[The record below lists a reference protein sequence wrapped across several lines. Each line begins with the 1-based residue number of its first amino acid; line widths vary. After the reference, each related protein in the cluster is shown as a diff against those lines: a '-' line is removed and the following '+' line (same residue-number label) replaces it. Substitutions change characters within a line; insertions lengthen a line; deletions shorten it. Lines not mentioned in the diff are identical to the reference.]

1 MRLLSLLGALLALA
15 LCLLGQAPLSLTVSA
30 AAPPAADAASPSS
43 PSPQSPR
50 DTLIALRHSSLLAR
64 LSAHE
69 VSVPQPQAPAP
80 QRRAT
85 GTLSAQKE
93 AQEQAKHG
101 LYPEQFHFTVQAFGK
116 VFEVQLNKNTGI
128 TKPGYANLRSVHS
141 TANCEQLQLQPRP
154 AYRYEWRSLP
164 AAQHDSIH
172 VAVS

>member
-1 MRLLSLLGALLALA
+1 MRLLSLLAALLALA
-15 LCLLGQAPLSLTVSA
+15 LCLVTHGPLSLTVSA
-30 AAPPAADAASPSS
+30 AAPPAADAAAPSS
-43 PSPQSPR
+43 ASAAPSPQSPR
-50 DTLIALRHSSLLAR
+50 DALIALRHSSLLAR

-69 VSVPQPQAPAP
+69 VSVPHPQAAAP

-128 TKPGYANLRSVHS
+128 TKPGYANLRSVH
-141 TANCEQLQLQPRP
+141 TRQPTSP
-154 AYRYEWRSLP
+154 AS
-164 AAQHDSIH
+164 S
-172 VAVS
+172 S